1 MNVSISFRPKLADVF
16 KKYSLQDLQA
26 DSVAGLTVGIVA
38 LPLAMAFAIASGV
51 KPEAGIFTAVIAG
64 FIISALGGTKV
75 NIGGPTGAFI
85 VILFGIGAK
94 YGLDNLIIC
103 TVMAGVFLLVMGVA
117 RLGNMIKYIPYPVT
131 MGFTSGIAVLIF
143 STQIKDFFGLQV
155 DKVPSEFIGKMQ
167 VLAGHF
173 GTLHWPTLAV
183 AAVSLGI
190 ILFWPKGWQRRV
202 PGSIVALVLGT
213 VVVGLFHL
221 PVETIGSRFGG
232 IPQSLPM
239 PHLPALSW
247 ESVQYLFHPAMTIA
261 LLAAIESLL
270 CAVVADGMMDDR
282 HDSNQELMA
291 LGIANIVSPLFGGIA
306 ATGAIARTATNVKS
320 GARSPVAGIIHAF
333 TLLIIIL
340 VAAPLAKFI
349 PLATLSA
356 VLVNVALHMGEWHNF
371 GRLPKWPICDTAVFL
386 VAFALTVVVDLT
398 VAVEIG
404 MVLAAMLFI
413 KRSSETTQIM
423 AVDETTET
431 EGSQHSLVGKEV
443 PDGVMIYRIFGAFF
457 FGAADKLESIL
468 KWEKREPEVLILRM
482 RKVMAM
488 DATGLNALE
497 DLYERLHRKG
507 KHLILS
513 GPHHQPMLVMGRAG
527 FLDRIGEE
535 NVCAHI
541 DAALARSR
549 EILGLPPAPT
559 VDPLQL
565 EKRKIE
571 AARHELTSAMERV
584 NNVLNSPA
592 ADFAAASD
600 SWQLPEPDKTDT
612 VGAVKRSAMDVHD
625 LIPKSGVPT
634 IGAPASGTAR
644 KESSQKH
651 AVPAHGVPEHAGSE
665 TGTPR

>member
-1 MNVSISFRPKLADVF
+1 MNVSLSFRPKLADSL
-16 KKYSLQDLQA
+16 KNYSFRDFQA
-26 DSVAGLTVGIVA
+26 DAVAGLTVGIVA

-64 FIISALGGTKV
+64 FIVSALGGTKV

-85 VILFGIGAK
+85 VILFGIGAQ
-94 YGLDNLIIC
+94 YGLDNLAIC
-103 TVMAGVFLLVMGVA
+103 TVMAGVFLFVMGAA
-117 RLGNMIKYIPYPVT
+117 RLGTMIKFIPYPVT

-143 STQIKDFFGLQV
+143 TTQIKDFFGLNV
-155 DKVPSEFIGKMQ
+155 DKVPSEFFEKMK
-167 VLAGHF
+167 VLGLNL
-173 GTLHWPTLAV
+173 GTLQWPTLTV
-183 AAVSLGI
+183 AAASLAI
-190 ILFWPKGWQRRV
+190 ILFWPKHWQRRV

-213 VVVGLFHL
+213 VAVALFHL
-221 PVETIGSRFGG
+221 DTTLHIETIGTRFGG
-232 IPQSLPM
+232 IPQGLPA

-247 ESVQYLFHPAMTIA
+247 DNIRHLFHPAMTIA

-291 LGIANIVSPLFGGIA
+291 QGLANIVSPLFGGIA

-320 GARSPVAGIIHAF
+320 GARSPVAGIIHAA
-333 TLLIIIL
+333 TLLLIIL

-371 GRLPKWPICDTAVFL
+371 GRLPKWPGCDTAVFL
-386 VAFALTVVVDLT
+386 VAFVLTVAVDLT

-443 PDGVMIYRIFGAFF
+443 PEGVMIYRIFGAFF

-468 KWEKREPEVLILRM
+468 KREKQEPEILILRM

-513 GPHHQPMLVMGRAG
+513 GPHTQPMLVMGRAG
-527 FLDRIGEE
+527 FLDRIGQE
-535 NVCAHI
+535 NVCANI
-541 DAALARSR
+541 DVSLGRAR
-549 EILGLPPAPT
+549 EILGLPPAPPT
-559 VDPLQL
+559 DPLRL

-571 AARHELTSAMERV
+571 AARQELTSAMERV
-584 NNVLNSPA
+584 NDVLNSPA
-592 ADFAAASD
+592 ADFLSAADEAAAVS
-600 SWQLPEPDKTDT
+600 
-612 VGAVKRSAMDVHD
+612 SAKHNG
-625 LIPKSGVPT
+625 PKP
-634 IGAPASGTAR
+634 GAP
-644 KESSQKH
+644 
-651 AVPAHGVPEHAGSE
+651 
-665 TGTPR
+665 TGTG